1 MYEQH
6 FGLKIK
12 PFHITPNPDFL
23 YLSTKHREAISCL
36 KFAVMEDVGII
47 LLTGDVGTG
56 KTTLIRYILE
66 GIKSDVE
73 VATIYNTNV
82 SAEQL
87 LASIMEE
94 FELDSRCDNKIRA
107 LKTLEAFLRNLR
119 DLNQKPLLIIDD
131 AQNLS
136 FKALEEI
143 RLLSNL
149 QNETGMLL
157 QIILVG
163 QPELDTKLAD
173 SKASS
178 LAQRISLSY
187 KLLPFGRED
196 TEKYILHRLKIA
208 GYHKTD
214 LFTPAA
220 LDFVYSTTRGI
231 PRAINL
237 LCDNAMTF
245 AFSDGNKII
254 NAPCIKDVLKENRSK
269 ALRGG
274 RRYQDKFA
282 RTRPEISISKTT
294 CPRPSDTILPESSWQ
309 NQITHQTKFLESI
322 VSSNLTELNSL
333 LEKERRRY
341 DNLLMKYTLLKNNYV
356 TLQEAQLEKENSH
369 VEVIKNKKKVQSINT
384 AGQVTQLVD

>member
-66 GIKSDVE
+66 GIKNDVE

-94 FELDSRCDNKIRA
+94 FELDSRFDNKIRA

-163 QPELDTKLAD
+163 QPELDAKLAD

-220 LDFVYSTTRGI
+220 LDLVYSTTRGI

-274 RRYQDKFA
+274 RRYEHKFA
-282 RTRPEISISKTT
+282 RTCPEISIPKTVR
-294 CPRPSDTILPESSWQ
+294 PRPSDTLPSEYSWQ

-333 LEKERRRY
+333 LERERRRY
-341 DNLLMKYTLLKNNYV
+341 DNLLMKYTILKNNYV
-356 TLQEAQLEKENSH
+356 ILQEAQLEKENSH
-369 VEVIKNKKKVQSINT
+369 VKVIKNKKKVRSINT
-384 AGQVTQLVD
+384 AGQVTQLVE

>member
-36 KFAVMEDVGII
+36 KFAVMEDIGII

-56 KTTLIRYILE
+56 KTTLIRYILK
-66 GIKSDVE
+66 GIKNDVE

-82 SAEQL
+82 TAEQL

-94 FELDSRCDNKIRA
+94 FDLDSHFDTKIRA
-107 LKTLEAFLRNLR
+107 LKTFEAYLQNLR

-163 QPELDTKLAD
+163 QPELDTKLTDA
-173 SKASS
+173 KAFS
-178 LAQRISLSY
+178 LSQRISLSY

-196 TEKYILHRLKIA
+196 TEKYIFHRLEIA
-208 GYHKTD
+208 GYHEAD

-220 LDFVYSTTRGI
+220 LDLVYSTTRGI

-245 AFSDGNKII
+245 AFSDGDRII

-274 RRYQDKFA
+274 RRYQHKFA
-282 RTRPEISISKTT
+282 RTRPEISIPKTA
-294 CPRPSDTILPESSWQ
+294 CPMPSHTIPSESSWQ
-309 NQITHQTKFLESI
+309 NHITRQTKFLESI
-322 VSSNLTELNSL
+322 VSSNLAELNSL

-341 DNLLMKYTLLKNNYV
+341 DTLLMKYTVLKNNYV
-356 TLQEAQLEKENSH
+356 ILQEAQLEKENSH
-369 VEVIKNKKKVQSINT
+369 VKVIKNKEKVRSINT
-384 AGQVTQLVD
+384 AGQVTQLEE